1 MQARRGHDVTAV
13 APDVQAGAD
22 FAGAVG
28 DFPAGVLEKDV
39 PPAAPCLAFDGLRQR
54 PVNGQKI
61 TKGNVAGRDV
71 VILPDNDEAGEG
83 YARDVANILTRLAP
97 PARVRVVRLPG
108 LKVKENIV
116 DWVAADGPM
125 GDRST
130 SEIKAAILELVA
142 KAPLWTP
149 EQVGDKAPA
158 KSRKAAP
165 AADALRNEPESF
177 IGIDESRVVS

>member
-1 MQARRGHDVTAV
+1 
-13 APDVQAGAD
+13 
-22 FAGAVG
+22 
-28 DFPAGVLEKDV
+28 
-39 PPAAPCLAFDGLRQR
+39 
-54 PVNGQKI
+54 VNGQKI